1 MICEFNCLIFT
12 DDAMHFLD
20 KTPLLS
26 YMKTWLESEDVDLM
40 TTSVLALG
48 NFARTD
54 DHCTRMVQD
63 NMHIKLIE
71 ILSKNN
77 GPEADVRLQH
87 ALVSS
92 RVRRLCNIFNVS

>member
-1 MICEFNCLIFT
+1 
-12 DDAMHFLD
+12 MHFLD

-26 YMKTWLESEDVDLM
+26 YMKAWLESDDVDLI

-54 DHCTRMVQD
+54 NHCIRMVED
-63 NMHIKLIE
+63 NMHVKLIE
-71 ILSKNN
+71 VLAKNN

-87 ALVSS
+87 ALVSFTKFYFCAFDFLKLIS
-92 RVRRLCNIFNVS
+92 NLSSAPSEI

>member
-1 MICEFNCLIFT
+1 
-12 DDAMHFLD
+12 MHFLD

-87 ALVSS
+87 ALVRRRVPSFDQKFQRFSNSS
-92 RVRRLCNIFNVS
+92 SAQSEI

>member
-1 MICEFNCLIFT
+1 
-12 DDAMHFLD
+12 MHFLD

-26 YMKTWLESEDVDLM
+26 YMNTWLTSDDGDLM

-54 DHCTRMVQD
+54 NHCIRMVQD
-63 NMHIKLIE
+63 NMHVKLIE

-77 GPEADVRLQH
+77 SPDDDVRLQH
-87 ALVSS
+87 ALV
-92 RVRRLCNIFNVS
+92 RFRMEICGNFF